1 MDFAA
6 IIQDKIKKIN
16 AYEKIKGISSVMT
29 HIERALMY
37 FENGVKKL
45 DDEYFNDV
53 IYRTNQAYE
62 GILKEA
68 YKVFTQRNLN
78 AITPYRIEEYFSE
91 NQVFNE
97 RVKNLF
103 SEYRKNWRNS
113 STHDYSLS
121 FTEEEAVLAINTVMS
136 FIYLLINQ
144 ISEKIAYNKQ
154 MSNMAAAFEQVMGR
168 VNRLKKEFDEYV
180 IDLLL
185 DFTIDMKTGDLSSVI
200 NEYEIAGKLNAFL
213 NYTASEIYIYRDI
226 TVGEKERYRPDFI
239 LEQDGK
245 KIILELKRGL
255 ALGGEQAAMEQL
267 QVYLEAA
274 RLDTGILFVPGTVIK
289 EYDVKTEKINKDDM
303 FYKLIKITPRGSQ

>member
-1 MDFAA
+1 
-6 IIQDKIKKIN
+6 
-16 AYEKIKGISSVMT
+16 
-29 HIERALMY
+29 
-37 FENGVKKL
+37 
-45 DDEYFNDV
+45 
-53 IYRTNQAYE
+53 
-62 GILKEA
+62 
-68 YKVFTQRNLN
+68 
-78 AITPYRIEEYFSE
+78 
-91 NQVFNE
+91 
-97 RVKNLF
+97 
-103 SEYRKNWRNS
+103 
-113 STHDYSLS
+113 
-121 FTEEEAVLAINTVMS
+121 MS